1 MIFFLLVTPFKDN
14 ILKMIAE
21 SDLFAKIVL
30 LILVVFSIISWGIMI
45 NKIKLFKKVDS
56 DTSKFRSAFR
66 KRKRLSDVYLVC
78 SSFKRSPLSRLMENG
93 YNELQNVL
101 KLEQFENPKAK
112 VVDISLDQE
121 QTEIIKMALEKTSSE
136 ELQKLG
142 SKVTFLATTATVAPF
157 LGLMGTIWGVIDSFA
172 SIGAR
177 GSASLAVVAPGIALA
192 LVATI
197 VGLFVAI
204 PAVIG
209 YNHINNKLKAI
220 STEVDNF
227 SLDFLSS
234 VKKELMYEKKRIRS
248 TL

>member
-1 MIFFLLVTPFKDN
+1 MTFFLLVTPFKDN

-30 LILVVFSIISWGIMI
+30 LILLFFSVVSWGIII
-45 NKIKLFKKVDS
+45 NKIRLFKKVDS
-56 DTSKFRSAFR
+56 DTNKFKSAFK

-78 SSFKRSPLSRLMENG
+78 SSFKRSPLSRVLEHG
-93 YNELQNVL
+93 YNEAQSVI
-101 KLEQFENPKAK
+101 KIEEISNPKTVEK
-112 VVDISLDQE
+112 DLTLDRE
-121 QTEIIKMALEKTSSE
+121 RTEIIKMALEKAGSE
-136 ELQKLG
+136 ELQRLG
-142 SKVTFLATTATVAPF
+142 SKVTFLASTATVAPF

-209 YNHINNKLKAI
+209 YNHINNKLRALSI
-220 STEVDNF
+220 EVDNF
-227 SLDFLSS
+227 SLEFLSAF
-234 VKKELMYEKKRIRS
+234 KKELLYEKKRIQS

>member
-1 MIFFLLVTPFKDN
+1 MTSFLLITPFKGN

-21 SDLFAKIVL
+21 SDIFAKIIL
-30 LILVVFSIISWGIMI
+30 LILLIFSIISWGIII
-45 NKIKLFKKVDS
+45 NKIRLFKKVNS
-56 DTSKFRSAFR
+56 DTKKFLSAFR

-78 SSFKRSPLSRLMENG
+78 SSFKRSPLSKILEQG
-93 YNELQNVL
+93 YSELQNVL
-101 KLEQFENPKAK
+101 KIDEITNPKTK
-112 VVDISLDQE
+112 DIDFTLDQE
-121 QTEIIKMALEKTSSE
+121 KTDLINMVLERVGAE

-142 SKVTFLATTATVAPF
+142 RSVVFLATTGTVSPF
-157 LGLMGTIWGVIDSFA
+157 LGLMGTIWGIIDSFS
-172 SIGAR
+172 SIGIR

-220 STEVDNF
+220 SVEVDNF
-227 SLDFLSS
+227 SLEFLGV
-234 VKKELMYEKKRIRS
+234 VKKELLYEKKSLRS

>member
-1 MIFFLLVTPFKDN
+1 MTFFLLVTPFKGN
-14 ILKMIAE
+14 ILRMIAE
-21 SDLFAKIVL
+21 SDIFAKVIL
-30 LILVVFSIISWGIMI
+30 LILFLFSIISWGIII
-45 NKIKLFKKVDS
+45 NKIKIFKKVDS

-66 KRKRLSDVYLVC
+66 KRQRLSDVYLVC
-78 SSFKRSPLSRLMENG
+78 SSFKRSPLSKVMEQG
-93 YNELQNVL
+93 FNEFQNVL
-101 KLEQFENPKAK
+101 KIEGIANPKTK
-112 VVDISLDQE
+112 DLGLTLDKE
-121 QTEIIKMALEKTSSE
+121 KTEIINMTLERAGSE
-136 ELQKLG
+136 ELQRLG
-142 SKVTFLATTATVAPF
+142 SKVVFLATTGTVAPF

-220 STEVDNF
+220 SVEVDNF
-227 SLDFLSS
+227 SLEFLSA
-234 VKKELMYEKKRIRS
+234 VKKELLYEKKSLRR